1 MRADVPHPALHRST
15 PPVSKLPNPL
25 PLFPL
30 RTVLF
35 PGALLG
41 LKVFET
47 RYLDLMSECLRQSTT
62 FGVVCLSQG
71 NESGRGRAGDALTQ
85 LEDVGVLVRIDEI
98 EAEQAGI
105 LNVRCT
111 GTQRFKRVG
120 SPGQRDNGLWH
131 SQAELI
137 ADDPPRAPGQA
148 MASTVAALAEA
159 ISKLK
164 EYDKE
169 PFAPPYRL
177 DDAGWVANRWCELLP
192 VSLAAKQKLMALDDP
207 VIRLSLVDGF
217 LRDKKVV
224 VG

>member
-1 MRADVPHPALHRST
+1 LT
-15 PPVSKLPNPL
+15 TLPNPL

-30 RTVLF
+30 KTVLF
-35 PGALLG
+35 PGALLA

-47 RYLDLMSECLRQSTT
+47 RYLDLMSECLRQGTP
-62 FGVVCLSQG
+62 FGVVCLRQG
-71 NESGRGRAGDALTQ
+71 QEASRNRATEGRTQ
-85 LEDVGVLVRIDEI
+85 LEEVGVLVRIDDI
-98 EAEQAGI
+98 DAEQAGI
-105 LNVRCT
+105 LSVRCT
-111 GTQRFKRVG
+111 GTQRFRRVG
-120 SPGQRDNGLWH
+120 PPGRRENGLWH
-131 SQAELI
+131 SQAELM
-137 ADDPPRAPGQA
+137 ADDPPRAPGPA
-148 MASTVAALAEA
+148 VASTVAALAEA

-164 EYDKE
+164 EHDKQ
-169 PFAPPYRL
+169 PFAEPYRL

>member
-1 MRADVPHPALHRST
+1 MST
-15 PPVSKLPNPL
+15 LPDPL

-30 RTVLF
+30 KTVLF

-47 RYLDLMSECLRQSTT
+47 RYLDLMSECLRQGTP
-62 FGVVCLSQG
+62 FGVVGLRQG
-71 NESGRGRAGDALTQ
+71 QEAARSRATEEPTQ
-85 LEDVGVLVRIDEI
+85 LEDVGVLVRIDDI
-98 EAEQAGI
+98 DAEQAGI
-105 LNVRCT
+105 LSVRCT
-111 GTQRFKRVG
+111 GTQRFRRIG
-120 SPGQRDNGLWH
+120 PPGRRDNGLWT

-137 ADDPPRAPGQA
+137 PDDPPRSPGPA
-148 MASTVAALAEA
+148 MATTVAALAEA

-164 EYDKE
+164 EHDQQ
-169 PFAPPYRL
+169 PFAEPYRL

-192 VSLAAKQKLMALDDP
+192 VSMAAKQKLMALDDP

-224 VG
+224 FG

>member
-1 MRADVPHPALHRST
+1 MST
-15 PPVSKLPNPL
+15 LPNPL

-30 RTVLF
+30 KTVIF

-47 RYLDLMSECLRQSTT
+47 RYLDLMSECLRQGTP
-62 FGVVCLSQG
+62 FGVVCLRQG
-71 NESGRGRAGDALTQ
+71 QEAGRSRAGEAPTQ
-85 LEDVGVLVRIDEI
+85 LEDVGVLVRIDDI
-98 EAEQAGI
+98 DAEQAGI
-105 LNVRCT
+105 LSVRCT
-111 GTQRFKRVG
+111 GMQRFKRVG
-120 SPGQRDNGLWH
+120 PPGQRDNGLWQ
-131 SQAELI
+131 SQAELV
-137 ADDPPRAPGQA
+137 ADDPPRAPGPA

-159 ISKLK
+159 IAKLK
-164 EYDKE
+164 VHDKH
-169 PFAPPYRL
+169 PFAEPYRL